1 MQYQIVK
8 NICKER
14 FVALLNEM
22 RNDNNAG
29 LIPSMIAEGVKECD
43 AYCKDEAFLD
53 YWVINAF
60 YAK

>member
-1 MQYQIVK
+1 MDY
-8 NICKER
+8 KER

-43 AYCKDEAFLD
+43 AYSNEEPFLD

>member
-1 MQYQIVK
+1 MDY
-8 NICKER
+8 KER

-22 RNDNNAG
+22 RENGHAG
-29 LIPSMIAEGVKECD
+29 MIPSMIAEGVKECET
-43 AYCKDEAFLD
+43 YSKDDSFLD